1 MGGSE
6 SGKAVYCTWGSLH
19 LGVARKRLPFQD
31 ICFIF
36 ARACTLLQTDKHKG
50 ERGAVQRSLR
60 ILARTEIPRV
70 VVHFCT
76 INHPFV

>member
-6 SGKAVYCTWGSLH
+6 SGKAVYCTWGSLQFI
-19 LGVARKRLPFQD
+19 GVARKRLPFQD

-60 ILARTEIPRV
+60 ILAREIRV
-70 VVHFCT
+70 VVLL
-76 INHPFV
+76 